1 VIRFVVVTGLVGA
14 GARAAEAP
22 PVTVAP
28 GFVTTLKYA
37 RPANIVA
44 VGNPAVADVSLG
56 PERTLVITGKAPG
69 STNVVLL
76 DDAGNAV
83 LSVQIIVGTG
93 REVSVR
99 IYDGSDKSTT
109 ERYLCSRT
117 TCVPSQV
124 VTERPERQPG
134 KAAPPA
140 EP

>member
-1 VIRFVVVTGLVGA
+1 LSYHRPSVASRALRVIRFVVVTGLVGA

-28 GFVTTLKYA
+28 GFVTTL
-37 RPANIVA
+37 
-44 VGNPAVADVSLG
+44 
-56 PERTLVITGKAPG
+56 
-69 STNVVLL
+69 
-76 DDAGNAV
+76 
-83 LSVQIIVGTG
+83 SVQIIVGTG

-109 ERYLCSRT
+109 ESYLCSRT